1 MSSSFKNTRRGF
13 FQTTAALGVGYWVAG
28 RASAEEGAPDAKP
41 GEGPSEKVRFAC
53 IGVGGK
59 GESDM
64 HDAGRLGQVVAIC
77 DVDDDRVAKAAERF
91 PDAKRFYDFRDLFD
105 KMSGQID
112 AVTVS
117 TPDHTHAVA
126 AIRAMKEGKAVFCQ
140 KPLTHSLW
148 EARRVAQVARETKAA
163 TQMGNQ
169 GTATKVLR
177 KSAAMV
183 QAGLLGPVHEV
194 HVWTNRPIWPQGGP
208 RPESKPVPASLHWD
222 EWLGPAPRRDYAD
235 GYHPFAWRGWWD
247 FGTGALGDMG
257 CHTMNLPFMAL
268 DLRDPVSVMAE
279 TAGHN
284 KDSYPKWAIIQYEF
298 AATDKRPA
306 VKLTWYEGGKQPAL
320 ELLEGAQMNE
330 SGSLMI
336 GERGKLYAPGSDGN
350 AMTLLGGVQE
360 IDVTFRES
368 PGHFEEFVAA
378 IKGGDPAV
386 SNFPNYA
393 GPLTEM
399 VLLGNLAVWTA
410 DSGSGPRIEWDALN
424 LAAKNVPHLEKLIKP
439 DYCQGY
445 SIG

>member
-1 MSSSFKNTRRGF
+1 
-13 FQTTAALGVGYWVAG
+13 
-28 RASAEEGAPDAKP
+28 
-41 GEGPSEKVRFAC
+41 
-53 IGVGGK
+53 
-59 GESDM
+59 
-64 HDAGRLGQVVAIC
+64 
-77 DVDDDRVAKAAERF
+77 
-91 PDAKRFYDFRDLFD
+91 
-105 KMSGQID
+105 
-112 AVTVS
+112 
-117 TPDHTHAVA
+117 
-126 AIRAMKEGKAVFCQ
+126 
-140 KPLTHSLW
+140 
-148 EARRVAQVARETKAA
+148 
-163 TQMGNQ
+163 
-169 GTATKVLR
+169 
-177 KSAAMV
+177 
-183 QAGLLGPVHEV
+183 
-194 HVWTNRPIWPQGGP
+194 
-208 RPESKPVPASLHWD
+208 
-222 EWLGPAPRRDYAD
+222 LGPAPRRDYAD

>member
-1 MSSSFKNTRRGF
+1 
-13 FQTTAALGVGYWVAG
+13 
-28 RASAEEGAPDAKP
+28 
-41 GEGPSEKVRFAC
+41 
-53 IGVGGK
+53 
-59 GESDM
+59 
-64 HDAGRLGQVVAIC
+64 
-77 DVDDDRVAKAAERF
+77 
-91 PDAKRFYDFRDLFD
+91 
-105 KMSGQID
+105 
-112 AVTVS
+112 
-117 TPDHTHAVA
+117 
-126 AIRAMKEGKAVFCQ
+126 MKEGKAVFCQ

-148 EARRVAQVARETKAA
+148 EARRVAQVARETKVV

-169 GTATKVLR
+169 GTASKVLR

-194 HVWTNRPIWPQGGP
+194 HAWTNRPIWPQGGP
-208 RPESKPVPASLHWD
+208 RPEAKPVPANLHWD

-257 CHTMNLPFMAL
+257 CHTMNMPFMAL
-268 DLRDPVSVMAE
+268 DLRDPVSVTAE

-284 KDSYPKWAIIQYEF
+284 KDSYPKWAIIQYQF

-306 VKLTWYEGGKQPAL
+306 VKMTWYEGGKQPPL
-320 ELLEGAQMNE
+320 ELLEGAQMNDC
-330 SGSLMI
+330 GSLII

-350 AMTLLGGVQE
+350 ALTLLGGVQE
-360 IDVTFRES
+360 IDVPLRES

-386 SNFPNYA
+386 SNFADYA
-393 GPLTEM
+393 GPLTET

-410 DSGSGPRIEWDALN
+410 DSGSGPTIEWDAKN

-439 DYCQGY
+439 EYRQGY